1 MDAKLAI
8 TISLG
13 SDSVYSKATIFVKS
27 VNLFT
32 YFFTWFYTVT
42 VNQQFYIYIY
52 INLVAIL

>member
-27 VNLFT
+27 VHLFI
-32 YFFTWFYTVT
+32 FYM
-42 VNQQFYIYIY
+42 FLYCDS
-52 INLVAIL
+52 